1 MISRATPH
9 PDLPAPAPLIR
20 DWRLDASA
28 RVIDSLLSDVGCAS
42 LTVDDIAKSLGV
54 AKGSIYLRWPDIAR
68 ITGILMDRRTDSLI
82 QAANDPNDAPP
93 IAICGDL
100 LAPVES
106 TNGVRPAIPCC
117 LHASPCPHGWTL
129 RWAQLAKHYGMG
141 TSGIA
146 QLIGEAIQAVAS
158 SPTVRELLE
167 QGQFDAAA
175 EVVAIAVNG
184 PDDDDE

>member
-1 MISRATPH
+1 M
-9 PDLPAPAPLIR
+9 
-20 DWRLDASA
+20 
-28 RVIDSLLSDVGCAS
+28 GCAS

-54 AKGSIYLRWPDIAR
+54 AKGSIYLHWPDIAR
-68 ITGILMDRRTDSLI
+68 IIDILMERRTDSLI
-82 QAANDPNDAPP
+82 QAANDPANAPP
-93 IAICGDL
+93 IAICADL
-100 LAPVES
+100 FAPVES
-106 TNGVRPAIPCC
+106 ANGVRPAIPCC
-117 LHASPCPHGWTL
+117 LHASPCPHGWTQ
-129 RWAQLAKHYGMG
+129 RWVQLAKHYGVG